1 LFIIS
6 SSTLPNALVRYNHHN
21 EVGQQPLSNTEEQI
35 MKKSILALT
44 AVAALSLAGS
54 ALAVPGMGPG
64 MGPGAGMGP
73 GKGAG
78 PCVNQGT
85 YTEQYKKFA
94 AETLPIRQE
103 MMNKH
108 FDLQKEMLKD
118 KPDAEAIKKL
128 QGEVGELRK
137 KMIDAHTKAGLP
149 MGKMGKRAHKGMRG
163 GMMGKGMGMMQ
174 QDCPLMTAPPAAA
187 PAK

>member
-1 LFIIS
+1 
-6 SSTLPNALVRYNHHN
+6 
-21 EVGQQPLSNTEEQI
+21 
-35 MKKSILALT
+35 MKRSILALT
-44 AVAALSLAGS
+44 VVAALSLAGS

-64 MGPGAGMGP
+64 MGPCMAA
-73 GKGAG
+73 KA
-78 PCVNQGT
+78 Q
-85 YTEQYKKFA
+85 YSEQYKKFA

-128 QGEVGELRK
+128 QGDVGELRK
-137 KMIDAHTKAGLP
+137 KMIDAQVKSGLP
-149 MGKMGKRAHKGMRG
+149 MGKMGKMGKRGSKGMRG
-163 GMMGKGMGMMQ
+163 GGMGMMQ
-174 QDCPLMTAPPAAA
+174 MDCPMMTAPPAP

>member
-1 LFIIS
+1 
-6 SSTLPNALVRYNHHN
+6 
-21 EVGQQPLSNTEEQI
+21 
-35 MKKSILALT
+35 MKKSIVALT
-44 AVAALSLAGS
+44 VVAALSLAGS
-54 ALAVPGMGPG
+54 ALAMPGMGQG
-64 MGPGAGMGP
+64 AGPGAGMGP
-73 GKGAG
+73 GMAA
-78 PCVNQGT
+78 QGQ

-137 KMIDAHTKAGLP
+137 KMIDAHVKSGMP
-149 MGKMGKRAHKGMRG
+149 MGKKMGKMNKRSNRGPRG
-163 GMMGKGMGMMQ
+163 GMMGGMMQ
-174 QDCPLMTAPPAAA
+174 DCPWMSAPPAPA

>member
-1 LFIIS
+1 
-6 SSTLPNALVRYNHHN
+6 
-21 EVGQQPLSNTEEQI
+21 
-35 MKKSILALT
+35 MKKSIAALT
-44 AVAALSLAGS
+44 VVAALSIVGS
-54 ALAVPGMGPG
+54 ALAMPGMGQG
-64 MGPGAGMGP
+64 AGPGAGMGP
-73 GKGAG
+73 GMAA
-78 PCVNQGT
+78 QGQ

-128 QGEVGELRK
+128 QVEVGELRK
-137 KMIDAHTKAGLP
+137 KMIDAHVKSGLP
-149 MGKMGKRAHKGMRG
+149 MGKKMGKMNKRSHKGMRG
-163 GMMGKGMGMMQ
+163 GGMGMMQ
-174 QDCPLMTAPPAAA
+174 MDCPMMAAPPA